1 MDWKKIKPKLTEIV
15 FIFDGLVVSIISLIV
30 FFVFKKMNFMFAT
43 ICLFIC
49 LFGLQVVALL
59 YVIVANQF
67 KMIRIMRDKNNP

>member
-43 ICLFIC
+43 ICLF
-49 LFGLQVVALL
+49 GLQVVALL